1 MIRLLLIFLALLAA
15 GAAAAYYLRSETGY
29 VLLSY
34 GDWILETSLPG
45 FVVAVFVVI
54 LALYYGL
61 RLLNAGVNLPETVRH
76 YLQRRRAERAR
87 VSFEAG
93 LLKLLEGNWKRAEI
107 ELVRRAADH
116 HAAHLNYLAAARAAQ
131 RLGAPDR
138 RDHYLQ
144 LAAASDPR
152 MEFATLITRAEL
164 QMERG
169 EHQLARETAQ
179 RLREQQ
185 PEHPYAIE
193 LLAES
198 LAALGEWDALR
209 RLLADT
215 SRIRALTPERRRE
228 LLLRAH
234 QALMEQAVAQARLEQ
249 LKALWDAAPTDA
261 RALPALRRVY
271 AHGLTRLNA
280 QADAIALVLKTLQQD
295 WDCELVTL
303 YGELSAG
310 DPVTQL
316 ANVEAWLNQYGERA
330 ELLVTAARACARNR
344 LWGKARSYLEAVI
357 RLQPTPAAYLE
368 LARVCEQTQ
377 QPEEAQ
383 QFCRQGLELAASQGR
398 PC

>member
-1 MIRLLLIFLALLAA
+1 MIRLLLIFLALLGS

-45 FVVAVFVVI
+45 FVVGVFLLI
-54 LALYYGL
+54 LVLYYGL
-61 RLLNAGVNLPETVRH
+61 KLLYAGVRLPETVRH
-76 YLQRRRAERAR
+76 YLQRRRAESAR
-87 VSFEAG
+87 VSFERG

-144 LAAASDPR
+144 LAAASDPAL
-152 MEFATLITRAEL
+152 EFATLITRAEL
-164 QMERG
+164 QRERG
-169 EHQLARETAQ
+169 EHQQARTSAE

-198 LAALGEWDALR
+198 LAALGEWEPLR
-209 RLLADT
+209 RLLAET
-215 SRIRALTPERRRE
+215 TRVRALSPERRRE
-228 LLLRAH
+228 LLLQGH
-234 QALMEQAVAQARLEQ
+234 LALLEEAVAQARLDR
-249 LKALWDAAPTDA
+249 LKALWDAAPADA
-261 RALPALRRVY
+261 RALPALRQAY
-271 AHGLTRLNA
+271 AHGLARLNA
-280 QADAIALVLKTLQQD
+280 QADAIALVLKTLEQD
-295 WDCELVTL
+295 WDGELVTL

-316 ANVEAWLNQYGERA
+316 ANVEAWLNQYGERP
-330 ELLVTAARACARNR
+330 ELLVTAARACARNK

-357 RLQPTPAAYLE
+357 RQQPTPAAYLE

-377 QPEEAQ
+377 QPGEAQ